1 MPNEEWIKQL
11 FQSIDALDAKAFAGF
26 ITEQGQFRYGS
37 QPAVR
42 GREAIETYIAG
53 FFSTLKSLRHEN
65 IRSRSADDAKTLF
78 IGGDVVYILPNE
90 AQVTIAFLNHF
101 TMVGDKVQD
110 YLVYTDP
117 SPMAAAAG

>member
-1 MPNEEWIKQL
+1 MPNGEWTKQL
-11 FQSIDALDAKAFAGF
+11 FQSIDAMDAKAFAGF

-37 QPAVR
+37 LPAAK
-42 GREAIETYIAG
+42 GREAIETFVAG
-53 FFSTLKSLRHEN
+53 FFNTLKSIRHEN
-65 IRSRSADDAKTLF
+65 IRSWSADDGKTLF
-78 IGGDVVYILPNE
+78 IAGDVIYTLPNDAE
-90 AQVTIAFLNHF
+90 VTIPFLNLC